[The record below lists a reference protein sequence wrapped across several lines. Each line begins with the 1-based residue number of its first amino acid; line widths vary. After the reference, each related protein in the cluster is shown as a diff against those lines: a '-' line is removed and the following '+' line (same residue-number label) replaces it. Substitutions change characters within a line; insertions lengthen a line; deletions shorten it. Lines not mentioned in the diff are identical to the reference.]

1 MGDARY
7 GRRDNG
13 LVAAEYAPAGDVD
26 PRVGEHLLDVLAR
39 DGIAAYL
46 RPSSDQHPIT
56 RSTTLPQRPVDRLY
70 VDRAHVATV
79 RDHLARLAREEAEA
93 EADTDAKP
101 GLDARAD
108 IDAKPGLDARPG
120 LDVRATAEADAGT
133 EATASTNAK
142 GEVADRQSGP
152 TDATAAESR
161 RPDGGVPA
169 PRRMSPTEPT
179 PEEVD
184 RAFAEIVASFGA
196 TPDAVTG
203 RPDGTELGPVTR
215 SDRWRREPEPAPEEG
230 SLLDALDTFGANLPD
245 DDPGEFVPPE
255 PPPVPRPALP
265 TVLAVIAVVA
275 GLVVFLQPRLLSF
288 LSESLAMFAG
298 FAMVVGGSAALVWRL
313 RPGGDDEADPDQGAK
328 V

>member
-46 RPSSDQHPIT
+46 RPSSDQHSIT

-70 VDRAHVATV
+70 VDRAHVATA
-79 RDHLARLAREEAEA
+79 RDHLARLAREEREA
-93 EADTDAKP
+93 EQ
-101 GLDARAD
+101 
-108 IDAKPGLDARPG
+108 
-120 LDVRATAEADAGT
+120 EAAG
-133 EATASTNAK
+133 
-142 GEVADRQSGP
+142 R
-152 TDATAAESR
+152 TAAGAT
-161 RPDGGVPA
+161 DGGPDAPTGAVPS
-169 PRRMSPTEPT
+169 PRSTGPREPS

-184 RAFAEIVASFGA
+184 RAFAEIVAGLGV
-196 TPDAVTG
+196 TTPPDAVTG
-203 RPDGTELGPVTR
+203 RPDGTESGPALPHPARADRRR
-215 SDRWRREPEPAPEEG
+215 SEPERAPEEG

-265 TVLAVIAVVA
+265 TVLAVIGVVG
-275 GLVVFLQPRLLSF
+275 GLAVFLQPRLLSF
-288 LSESLAMFAG
+288 LTESLAMFVG
-298 FAMVVGGSAALVWRL
+298 FAMVVAGSAALVWRL
-313 RPGGDDEADPDQGAK
+313 RPGGDDDPDPDQGAR